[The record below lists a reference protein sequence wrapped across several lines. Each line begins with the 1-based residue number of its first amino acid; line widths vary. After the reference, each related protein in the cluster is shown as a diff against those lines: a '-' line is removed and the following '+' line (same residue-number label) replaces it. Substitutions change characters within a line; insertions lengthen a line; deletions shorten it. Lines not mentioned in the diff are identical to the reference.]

1 MIKNKLFAK
10 FLAKYRESTRY
21 STTNWPLKM
30 PVNAMKKLL
39 EPRKA
44 VILKLYHAYESRGAH
59 VEL

>member
-1 MIKNKLFAK
+1 
-10 FLAKYRESTRY
+10 
-21 STTNWPLKM
+21 M